1 MVGARAARTPLVR
14 SAAPRWAAVGAVAVG
29 LAAAGAVYA
38 LVDYPVLR
46 RLGATRAEAARAL
59 LGDDVLP
66 GGRQSTRATTVDAPP
81 AAVWPW
87 LVQMGQD
94 RAGFY
99 SHDWLERLFGAEIR
113 NADELRPEWQRLAV
127 GDTIW
132 PYPERKLAALAARSP
147 DAGGWTVARLEPAR
161 GLVVRSKAGRWTWAL
176 ILEPLPGGRTRLLAR
191 TRFARPAGVVPR
203 VLDALVGQPAH
214 LVMESGVLRG
224 VKRRAERAARRAPR
238 VGAPS
243 AGARGGAA
251 PPGEHPAPPG
261 RPPARPP
268 APARRDGAG
277 GATA

>member
-1 MVGARAARTPLVR
+1 
-14 SAAPRWAAVGAVAVG
+14 
-29 LAAAGAVYA
+29 
-38 LVDYPVLR
+38 VDYPVLR

-147 DAGGWTVARLEPAR
+147 DAGGWTVVRLEPAR

-176 ILEPLPGGRTRLLAR
+176 ILEPLPGGCTRLLAR
-191 TRFARPAGVVPR
+191 TRFALPEGVVPR

-224 VKRRAERAARRAPR
+224 VKRRAERAWR
-238 VGAPS
+238 G
-243 AGARGGAA
+243 GGAA
-251 PPGEHPAPPG
+251 RAPGPAG
-261 RPPARPP
+261 R
-268 APARRDGAG
+268 APAGGPAGAG
-277 GATA
+277 PAARAPDAAAQPERFLDQGESTEECG

>member
-1 MVGARAARTPLVR
+1 
-14 SAAPRWAAVGAVAVG
+14 
-29 LAAAGAVYA
+29 
-38 LVDYPVLR
+38 VDYPVLR

-113 NADELRPEWQRLAV
+113 NADEIRPEWQRLAV

-147 DAGGWTVARLEPAR
+147 DAGGWTVARLEPER

-176 ILEPLPGGRTRLLAR
+176 ILESLPGGRTRLLAR
-191 TRFARPAGVVPR
+191 TRFALPQGVVPR

-224 VKRRAERAARRAPR
+224 VKRRAERAWRGDGAARAPGPARAR
-238 VGAPS
+238 VTGCGWPGPGGGGS
-243 AGARGGAA
+243 RARG
-251 PPGEHPAPPG
+251 PPL
-261 RPPARPP
+261 
-268 APARRDGAG
+268 
-277 GATA
+277 ATR